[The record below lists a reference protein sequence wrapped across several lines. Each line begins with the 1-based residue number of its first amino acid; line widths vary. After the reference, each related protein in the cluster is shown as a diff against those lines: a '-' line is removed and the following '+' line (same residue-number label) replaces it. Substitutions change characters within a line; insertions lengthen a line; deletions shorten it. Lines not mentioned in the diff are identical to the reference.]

1 MCLCGLVLLFLLG
14 LCLQVELLGNLLR
27 YCQIFKYSYTILYFR
42 QHSVRVSIS
51 LYPPKPLL
59 VFVSLSIAILVGV
72 KSYLGGF
79 DLHFISLLTNDV
91 EYLFMCLFAYLL

>member
-1 MCLCGLVLLFLLG
+1 M
-14 LCLQVELLGNLLR
+14 
-27 YCQIFKYSYTILYFR
+27 
-42 QHSVRVSIS
+42 RVSIS

-72 KSYLGGF
+72 KSYLGAF
-79 DLHFISLLTNDV
+79 DLHFIFLLTDV